1 MEVIILER
9 LQKVMAYAGI
19 ASRRKSEDIIKAG
32 RVSVNGKI
40 IKELGFKVDPKGDL
54 IKVDGKVISR
64 EKLVYIAL
72 NKPESYVT
80 TVNDQFNRKT
90 VLDLINGVT
99 ERIYPVGRLDYD
111 TSGLLLLTNDGRL
124 TYIMTHPSHMID
136 KKYRVTVNGYPVQKD
151 FAILEDGVELKDGI
165 TAKAKVFLIDR
176 LAGKTI
182 FDITI
187 HEGRNRQV
195 RRMCDAISYP
205 VYSLERLSF
214 GPIYLDELKSGKF
227 RYLRKEELA
236 RLEKLKAGF
245 SN

>member
-111 TSGLLLLTNDGRL
+111 TSGL
-124 TYIMTHPSHMID
+124 
-136 KKYRVTVNGYPVQKD
+136 
-151 FAILEDGVELKDGI
+151 
-165 TAKAKVFLIDR
+165 
-176 LAGKTI
+176 
-182 FDITI
+182 
-187 HEGRNRQV
+187 
-195 RRMCDAISYP
+195 
-205 VYSLERLSF
+205 
-214 GPIYLDELKSGKF
+214 
-227 RYLRKEELA
+227 
-236 RLEKLKAGF
+236 
-245 SN
+245 